1 MHGRKIAYYNQIVM
15 NNYLDH
21 YLNYLAVERGLAKN
35 TLDAYG
41 RDLAR
46 YLEYLEK
53 NRIVTLEKITPAVVL
68 RFLSHLKDS
77 GLSARSRARALAAL
91 RTFHKFLVRE
101 KLTSD
106 NPTDQVVSPKSLTA
120 LPHTLSP
127 FDVENLLS
135 SPKGESPLAWRDRA
149 MLEILY
155 ATDLRVS
162 ELVTLKLSDLQMD
175 VGYLTAFGKRSKQRI
190 VPLGENAIAA
200 LHDYLQNGR
209 SGLDKQRGSQYL
221 FLNRSG
227 EGLTRQGFWKII
239 KRRALEAGITQSIT
253 PHTMRHSFATHLLE
267 NGADLRSVQAMLGHA
282 DISTTQ
288 IYTHVTRERLRK
300 MHAQHHPRG

>member
-1 MHGRKIAYYNQIVM
+1 M
-15 NNYLDH
+15 NHYLDH
-21 YLNYLAVERGLAKN
+21 YLNYLAVERGLSKN

-46 YLEYLEK
+46 YLEYLELQK
-53 NRIVTLEKITPAVVL
+53 VGQLGHITPAVVL
-68 RFLSHLKDS
+68 RFLSALKS
-77 GLSARSRARALAAL
+77 EGLSARSRARTLAAL

-101 KLTSD
+101 KITDD

-120 LPHTLSP
+120 LPKTLSTV
-127 FDVENLLS
+127 DVESLLA
-135 SPKGESPLAWRDRA
+135 SPKGESPLALRDRA

-155 ATDLRVS
+155 ATGLRVS
-162 ELVTLKLSDLQMD
+162 ELVSLTRDDLQLD

-190 VPLGENAIAA
+190 VPLGDAAIAA
-200 LHDYLQNGR
+200 LKDYLSHGR
-209 SGLDKQRGSQYL
+209 AALDKQRGSKYI

-239 KRRALEAGITQSIT
+239 KRRALEAGISQNIT

-267 NGADLRSVQAMLGHA
+267 NGADLRSVQAMLGHS

-288 IYTHVTRERLRK
+288 IYTHVTRERLRQ
-300 MHAQHHPRG
+300 MHALHHPRG

>member
-1 MHGRKIAYYNQIVM
+1 MD
-15 NNYLDH
+15 NYLDH
-21 YLNYLAVERGLAKN
+21 YLNYLAVERGLARN

-46 YLEYLEK
+46 YLEYLER
-53 NRIVTLEKITPAVVL
+53 NQIATLEKITPAVVL
-68 RFLSHLKDS
+68 RFLSHLKET
-77 GLSARSRARALAAL
+77 GLSARSRARSLAAL
-91 RTFHKFLVRE
+91 KTFHKFLVRE
-101 KLTSD
+101 KIVSD

-127 FDVENLLS
+127 LDVENLLA
-135 SPKGESPLAWRDRA
+135 SPRGETPLDWRDRA

-155 ATDLRVS
+155 ATGLRVS
-162 ELVTLKLSDLQMD
+162 ELVSLKLSDLQMD

-190 VPLGENAIAA
+190 VPLGENAISA
-200 LHDYLQNGR
+200 LREYLHYGR
-209 SGLDKQRGSQYL
+209 GGLDKERGSQYL

-239 KRRALEAGITQSIT
+239 KRRALAAGIRQNIT

-267 NGADLRSVQAMLGHA
+267 NGADLRSVQAMLGHV

-300 MHAQHHPRG
+300 LHAQHHPRG

>member
-1 MHGRKIAYYNQIVM
+1 M
-15 NNYLDH
+15 NHYLDH
-21 YLNYLAVERGLAKN
+21 YLNYLAVERGLANN

-46 YLEYLEK
+46 YLDYLESQK
-53 NRIVTLEKITPAVVL
+53 IVALENISAAVVL
-68 RFLSHLKDS
+68 RFLSHLKNA
-77 GLSARSRARALAAL
+77 GLSPRSRARALAAL

-101 KLTSD
+101 KITKD

-120 LPHTLSP
+120 LPHTLAP
-127 FDVENLLS
+127 LDVESLLS
-135 SPKGESPLAWRDRA
+135 SPKGESALAWRDRA
-149 MLEILY
+149 MLEIIY
-155 ATDLRVS
+155 ATGLRVS
-162 ELVTLKLSDLQMD
+162 ELVSLKLSDLQMD

-190 VPLGENAIAA
+190 VPLGETAIAA
-200 LHDYLQNGR
+200 LQEYLQNGR
-209 SGLDKQRGSQYL
+209 PGLEKQKGSHVL

-300 MHAQHHPRG
+300 MHAEHHPRG

>member
-1 MHGRKIAYYNQIVM
+1 M
-15 NNYLDH
+15 NHYLDH
-21 YLNYLAVERGLAKN
+21 YLNYLAVERGLSKN

-46 YLEYLEK
+46 YLEYLELQK
-53 NRIVTLEKITPAVVL
+53 VGQLGHITPAVVL
-68 RFLSHLKDS
+68 RFLSALKS
-77 GLSARSRARALAAL
+77 EGLSARSRARTLAAL

-101 KLTSD
+101 KITDD

-120 LPHTLSP
+120 LPKTLSTV
-127 FDVENLLS
+127 DVESLLA
-135 SPKGESPLAWRDRA
+135 SPKGESPLALRDRA

-155 ATDLRVS
+155 ATGLRVS
-162 ELVTLKLSDLQMD
+162 ELVSLTRDDLQLD

-190 VPLGENAIAA
+190 VPLGDAAIAA
-200 LHDYLQNGR
+200 LKDYLSHGR
-209 SGLDKQRGSQYL
+209 AALDKQRGSKFL

-239 KRRALEAGITQSIT
+239 KRRALEAGISQNIT

-267 NGADLRSVQAMLGHA
+267 NGADLRSVQAMLGHS

-288 IYTHVTRERLRK
+288 IYTHVTRERLRQ
-300 MHAQHHPRG
+300 MHALHHPRG

>member
-1 MHGRKIAYYNQIVM
+1 M
-15 NNYLDH
+15 NHYLDH
-21 YLNYLAVERGLAKN
+21 YLNYLTVERGLAIN

-46 YLEYLEK
+46 YLDYLESQK
-53 NRIVTLEKITPAVVL
+53 VVALENISAAVVL
-68 RFLSHLKDS
+68 RFLSHLKDA
-77 GLSARSRARALAAL
+77 GLSPRSRARALAAL

-101 KLTSD
+101 KITKD

-120 LPHTLSP
+120 LPHTLAP
-127 FDVENLLS
+127 LDVENLLS
-135 SPKGESPLAWRDRA
+135 GPKGESPLAWRDRA
-149 MLEILY
+149 MLEIIY
-155 ATDLRVS
+155 ATGLRVS
-162 ELVTLKLSDLQMD
+162 ELVSLKLSDLQMD

-190 VPLGENAIAA
+190 VPLGETAIAV
-200 LHDYLQNGR
+200 LQEYLQNGR
-209 SGLDKQRGSQYL
+209 PGLEKQKGSHFL

-239 KRRALEAGITQSIT
+239 KRRALEAGIIQNIT

-300 MHAQHHPRG
+300 LHAEHHPRG

>member
-1 MHGRKIAYYNQIVM
+1 M
-15 NNYLDH
+15 NHYLDH
-21 YLNYLAVERGLAKN
+21 YLNYLAVERGLANN

-46 YLEYLEK
+46 YLDYLESQK
-53 NRIVTLEKITPAVVL
+53 IVALENISAAVVL
-68 RFLSHLKDS
+68 RFLSHLKNA
-77 GLSARSRARALAAL
+77 GLSPRSRARALAAL

-101 KLTSD
+101 KITHD
-106 NPTDQVVSPKSLTA
+106 NPTDQVNSPKSFTA
-120 LPHTLSP
+120 LPHTLAP
-127 FDVENLLS
+127 LDVEKLLS

-149 MLEILY
+149 MLEIIY
-155 ATDLRVS
+155 ATGLRVS
-162 ELVTLKLSDLQMD
+162 ELVSLKLSDLQMD

-190 VPLGENAIAA
+190 VPLGETAIAV
-200 LHDYLQNGR
+200 LQEYLQNGR
-209 SGLDKQRGSQYL
+209 PGLEKQKGSHFL

-239 KRRALEAGITQSIT
+239 KRRALEAGIAQSIT

-300 MHAQHHPRG
+300 IHATHHPRG

>member
-1 MHGRKIAYYNQIVM
+1 M
-15 NNYLDH
+15 NHYLDH
-21 YLNYLAVERGLAKN
+21 YLNYLAVERGLANN

-46 YLEYLEK
+46 YLDYLESQK
-53 NRIVTLEKITPAVVL
+53 IVALENISASIVL
-68 RFLSHLKDS
+68 RFLSHLKNA
-77 GLSARSRARALAAL
+77 GLSPRSRARALAAL

-101 KLTSD
+101 KITKD

-120 LPHTLSP
+120 LPHTLAP
-127 FDVENLLS
+127 LDVESLLS
-135 SPKGESPLAWRDRA
+135 SPKGESALAWRDRA
-149 MLEILY
+149 MLEIIY
-155 ATDLRVS
+155 ATGLRVS
-162 ELVTLKLSDLQMD
+162 ELVSLKLSDLQMD

-190 VPLGENAIAA
+190 VPLGETAIAA
-200 LHDYLQNGR
+200 LQEYLQNGR
-209 SGLDKQRGSQYL
+209 PGLEKQKGSHVL

-239 KRRALEAGITQSIT
+239 KRRALEAGISQSIT

-300 MHAQHHPRG
+300 MHAEHHPRG

>member
-1 MHGRKIAYYNQIVM
+1 M
-15 NNYLDH
+15 NHYLDH
-21 YLNYLAVERGLAKN
+21 YLNYLAVERGLANN

-46 YLEYLEK
+46 YLDYLESQK
-53 NRIVTLEKITPAVVL
+53 IEALENISAAIVL
-68 RFLSHLKDS
+68 RFLSHLKNA
-77 GLSARSRARALAAL
+77 GLSPRSRARALAAL

-101 KLTSD
+101 KITKD

-120 LPHTLSP
+120 LPHTLAP
-127 FDVENLLS
+127 LDVESLLS
-135 SPKGESPLAWRDRA
+135 SPKGESALAWRDRA
-149 MLEILY
+149 MLEIIY
-155 ATDLRVS
+155 ATGLRVS
-162 ELVTLKLSDLQMD
+162 ELVSLKLSDLQMD

-190 VPLGENAIAA
+190 VPLGETAIAA
-200 LHDYLQNGR
+200 LQEYLQNGR
-209 SGLDKQRGSQYL
+209 PGLEKQKGSHVL

-239 KRRALEAGITQSIT
+239 KRRALEAGISQSIT

-300 MHAQHHPRG
+300 MHAEHHPRG

>member
-1 MHGRKIAYYNQIVM
+1 MNQYM
-15 NNYLDH
+15 DH
-21 YLNYLAVERGLAKN
+21 FLNYLTVERGLSSN

-41 RDLAR
+41 RDLSR
-46 YLEYLEK
+46 YLDYLED
-53 NRIVTLEKITPAVVL
+53 NRVTGLDKITPAVVL
-68 RFLSHLKDS
+68 RFLGSLKGQ
-77 GLSARSRARALAAL
+77 GLSARSRARTLAAL

-101 KLTSD
+101 KLAEN

-120 LPHTLSP
+120 LPKTLSP
-127 FDVENLLS
+127 VDVESLLA
-135 SPKGESPLAWRDRA
+135 SPKGQSPLALRDRA

-155 ATDLRVS
+155 ATGLRVS
-162 ELVTLKLSDLQMD
+162 ELVSLKLDDLQLD

-190 VPLGENAIAA
+190 VPLGEAAIGA
-200 LHDYLQNGR
+200 LREYLQLGR
-209 SGLDKQRGSQYL
+209 KALDKQQGSKFI

-239 KRRALEAGITQSIT
+239 KRRALEAGISQSIT

-288 IYTHVTRERLRK
+288 IYTHVTRERLRQI
-300 MHAQHHPRG
+300 HAQHHPRG